1 MNYLFCLILFTT
13 YMIYMLTIMK
23 KSCIFTCFIN
33 FLVASLMGLLL
44 RLMYVAP
51 IEGINFQFLMHG
63 HSHVAMLGWV
73 YLMLYSLIIHFFVP
87 TEAQQKPI
95 YNRLFW
101 ITQISV
107 VGMMI
112 DFPAQGYA
120 FASIL
125 FSTLHIFCSYY
136 FVHLIWKEAK
146 PSTFPEKRMLRTAL
160 FFMVFST
167 LGVWCLG
174 PAVGL
179 LGKASA
185 FYQIAIQFF
194 LHFQF
199 NGWFLFAVLALF
211 FKQSS
216 IAIDEKKFRL
226 FYNLL
231 VTATVLTLALP
242 VSWSLSNPVFYWIN
256 AIGVLVQLIA
266 LILFTQLIQTQFQ
279 TFFAPLSPLEKT
291 VYRFALGSLALKI
304 IIQLVVLVPELVHVS
319 HEIRNFVVGYIHLTM
334 LGIITGF
341 LFGFALQNGFL
352 SSQNK
357 IQKWG
362 IIIFLL
368 GFVATEILLFLQ
380 GTWLLLNNVSFP
392 DYYQILFIASIPLPL
407 GLLSIIGSL
416 LNDSKIKL
424 FDP

>member
-1 MNYLFCLILFTT
+1 
-13 YMIYMLTIMK
+13 MK
-23 KSCIFTCFIN
+23 KSWILVCFVN
-33 FLVASLMGLLL
+33 FFIASLMGLLL
-44 RLMYVAP
+44 RWMYVDP
-51 IEGINFQFLMHG
+51 IAGVNFQFLMHG

-73 YLMLYSLIIHFFVP
+73 CLMLYCLILHFFVP
-87 TEAQQKPI
+87 KEAQEKPI

-101 ITQISV
+101 VTELAV

-136 FVHLIWKEAK
+136 FCYLIWKDAK

-160 FFMVFST
+160 FFMIFST

-179 LGKASA
+179 MGKASA

-211 FKQSS
+211 FKQSKIS
-216 IAIDEKKFRL
+216 IDEKKFRL

-242 VSWSLSNPVFYWIN
+242 VSWSLSNSIFYWIN
-256 AIGVLVQLIA
+256 AIGVLIQLLSFVHFA
-266 LILFTQLIQTQFQ
+266 LLIQTHFQ
-279 TFFAPLSPLEKT
+279 DFFTPLSSLEKK
-291 VYRFALGSLALKI
+291 VYRFALCSLALKV
-304 IIQLVVLVPELVHVS
+304 IIQLVVLVPELSQVS
-319 HEIRNFVVGYIHLTM
+319 HEIRNFVIGYIHLTM

-341 LFGFALQNGFL
+341 LFGFSLQNGFL
-352 SSQNK
+352 NAQNN

-362 IIIFLL
+362 IKIFIL

-380 GTWLLLNNVSFP
+380 GTWLFLESGSFP
-392 DYYQILFIASIPLPL
+392 NYYQNLFIASIPLPL
-407 GLLSIIGSL
+407 GLLFMTGSL
-416 LNDSKIKL
+416 FYKSKIQRS
-424 FDP
+424 DVRNYSI

>member
-1 MNYLFCLILFTT
+1 
-13 YMIYMLTIMK
+13 
-23 KSCIFTCFIN
+23 
-33 FLVASLMGLLL
+33 MGLFL

-51 IEGINFQFLMHG
+51 IEGVNFQFLMHG

-73 YLMLYSLIIHFFVP
+73 YLMLYCLIFHFYVP
-87 TEAQQKPI
+87 KEAQQKPV

-101 ITQISV
+101 VTELAV

-136 FVHLIWKEAK
+136 FCYLIWKDAK
-146 PSTFPEKRMLRTAL
+146 PSTFPEKRMLHTAL
-160 FFMVFST
+160 FFMIFST

-174 PAVGL
+174 PAIGMM
-179 LGKASA
+179 GKESA

-211 FKQSS
+211 FKQSK
-216 IAIDEKKFRL
+216 IKIDEKKFRE
-226 FYNLL
+226 FYNLF

-242 VSWSLSNPVFYWIN
+242 VSWSLSNPIFYWIN
-256 AIGVLVQLIA
+256 AIGVMIQLLSFVLFA
-266 LILFTQLIQTQFQ
+266 LLIQPHFQ
-279 TFFAPLSPLEKT
+279 DFFTPLAPLEKT
-291 VYRFALGSLALKI
+291 VYRFALCSLALKV
-304 IIQLVVLVPELVHVS
+304 IIQLIVLVPELAQVS
-319 HEIRNFVVGYIHLTM
+319 HDIRNFVIGYIHLTM

-341 LFGFALQNGFL
+341 LFGFTLQNSYL
-352 SSQNK
+352 NSQNS

-362 IIIFLL
+362 VNIFLL
-368 GFVATEILLFLQ
+368 GFVSTEILLFLQ
-380 GTWLLLNNVSFP
+380 GTWLFLKSGSFP
-392 DYYQILFIASIPLPL
+392 NYYQNLFIASICLPL
-407 GLLSIIGSL
+407 GLLIVTGSL
-416 LNDSKIKL
+416 FHKTKFRRSDVQNYSNYYQK
-424 FDP
+424 

>member
-1 MNYLFCLILFTT
+1 
-13 YMIYMLTIMK
+13 MK
-23 KSCIFTCFIN
+23 KSWILTCFIN
-33 FLVASLMGLLL
+33 FFIASLMGLLL
-44 RLMYVAP
+44 RMMYVAP

-73 YLMLYSLIIHFFVP
+73 YLMLYCLIIHFFVSK
-87 TEAQQKPI
+87 EDQQKPI

-101 ITQISV
+101 VTQFAV
-107 VGMMI
+107 AGMMI
-112 DFPAQGYA
+112 DFPAEGYA

-136 FVHLIWKEAK
+136 FVHLIWKDAK
-146 PSTFPEKRMLRTAL
+146 PSTFPEKKMLRTAL

-211 FKQSS
+211 FKQSK
-216 IAIDEKKFRL
+216 INIEEKKFQL
-226 FYNLL
+226 FYNLF

-242 VSWSLSNPVFYWIN
+242 VSWYLSSPVFHWIN
-256 AIGVLVQLIA
+256 AVGISIQLIS
-266 LILFTQLIQTQFQ
+266 LVLFAQLIQTQFQ
-279 TFFAPLSPLEKT
+279 GFFATLSSLEKI
-291 VYRFALGSLALKI
+291 VYRFALCSLALKI
-304 IIQLVVLVPELVHVS
+304 FIQLAVLVPELAHVS
-319 HEIRNFVVGYIHLTM
+319 HQIRDFVVGYIHLTM

-341 LFGFALQNGFL
+341 LFAFALQNGFL
-352 SSQNK
+352 NVQHK

-362 IIIFLL
+362 VKIFLL
-368 GFVATEILLFLQ
+368 GFVATELLLFLQ
-380 GTWLLLNNVSFP
+380 GTWLFLNNVSFP
-392 DYYQILFIASIPLPL
+392 DYYFNLFIASIPLPL
-407 GLLSIIGSL
+407 GLLLLTGSL
-416 LNDSKIKL
+416 LINSKKTPI
-424 FDP
+424 

>member
-1 MNYLFCLILFTT
+1 MRKSWILA
-13 YMIYMLTIMK
+13 
-23 KSCIFTCFIN
+23 CFVN
-33 FLVASLMGLLL
+33 FFIASLMGLLL
-44 RLMYVAP
+44 RWMYVAP
-51 IEGINFQFLMHG
+51 IEGVNFQFLMHG

-73 YLMLYSLIIHFFVP
+73 YLMLYCLIFHFFIP
-87 TEAQQKPI
+87 REAQQKPI

-101 ITQISV
+101 VTELAV

-136 FVHLIWKEAK
+136 FCYLIWKDTK
-146 PSTFPEKRMLRTAL
+146 PATFPEKRMLRTAL

-179 LGKASA
+179 MGKASA

-199 NGWFLFAVLALF
+199 NGWFMFAVLALF
-211 FKQSS
+211 FKQSKLY
-216 IAIDEKKFRL
+216 IDEKKFHL
-226 FYNLL
+226 FYNLF
-231 VTATVLTLALP
+231 VIGTVLTLALP

-256 AIGVLVQLIA
+256 VVGVVLQLFSAILFIQLIRP
-266 LILFTQLIQTQFQ
+266 QFQ
-279 TFFAPLSPLEKT
+279 AFFSPLSSLEKI
-291 VYRFALGSLALKI
+291 VYRFALFSLALKI
-304 IIQLVVLVPELVHVS
+304 IIQLVVLVPELAQVS
-319 HEIRNFVVGYIHLTM
+319 HEIRNFVIGYIHLTM

-341 LFGFALQNGFL
+341 LFGFAFQNNFL
-352 SSQNK
+352 NSQNT

-362 IIIFLL
+362 TILFLF
-368 GFVATEILLFLQ
+368 GFIATEILLFLQ
-380 GTWLLLNNVSFP
+380 GIWLLLTKGEFP
-392 DYYQILFIASIPLPL
+392 DYYQNLFLSSIFLPT
-407 GLLSIIGSL
+407 GLLMLTIGISFKNKTTL
-416 LNDSKIKL
+416 ILNI
-424 FDP
+424 

>member
-1 MNYLFCLILFTT
+1 
-13 YMIYMLTIMK
+13 
-23 KSCIFTCFIN
+23 
-33 FLVASLMGLLL
+33 MGLFL

-51 IEGINFQFLMHG
+51 IEGVNFQFLMHG

-73 YLMLYSLIIHFFVP
+73 YLMLYCLIFHFYVP
-87 TEAQQKPI
+87 KEAQQKPV

-101 ITQISV
+101 VTELAVI
-107 VGMMI
+107 GMMI

-136 FVHLIWKEAK
+136 FCYLIWKDAK
-146 PSTFPEKRMLRTAL
+146 PSTFPEKRMLHTAL
-160 FFMVFST
+160 FFMIFST

-174 PAVGL
+174 PAVGIM
-179 LGKASA
+179 GKASA

-211 FKQSS
+211 FKQSKMK
-216 IAIDEKKFRL
+216 IDEKKFRE
-226 FYNLL
+226 FYNLF

-242 VSWSLSNPVFYWIN
+242 VSWSLSNPIFYWIN
-256 AIGVLVQLIA
+256 AIGVMIQLLCFVLFA
-266 LILFTQLIQTQFQ
+266 LHIQPHFQ
-279 TFFAPLSPLEKT
+279 AFFAPLMPLKKT
-291 VYRFALGSLALKI
+291 VYRFALYSLALKV
-304 IIQLVVLVPELVHVS
+304 IIQLIVLVPELAQVS
-319 HEIRNFVVGYIHLTM
+319 HEIRNFVIGYIHLTM

-341 LFGFALQNGFL
+341 LLGFALQNGYL
-352 SSQNK
+352 NLQNN

-362 IIIFLL
+362 IKIFLL

-380 GTWLLLNNVSFP
+380 GAWLFLKSGTFP
-392 DYYQILFIASIPLPL
+392 NYYQNLFIASICLPL
-407 GLLSIIGSL
+407 GLLFVTGSL
-416 LNDSKIKL
+416 FYNTKFRRSDVQNYSNYYQK
-424 FDP
+424 

>member
-1 MNYLFCLILFTT
+1 
-13 YMIYMLTIMK
+13 
-23 KSCIFTCFIN
+23 
-33 FLVASLMGLLL
+33 
-44 RLMYVAP
+44 MYVSP

-73 YLMLYSLIIHFFVP
+73 YLMLYCLIIHFFVP
-87 TEAQQKPI
+87 KETQQKPI

-101 ITQISV
+101 ITQLAV

-136 FVHLIWKEAK
+136 FVHLIWKDTE
-146 PSTFPEKRMLRTAL
+146 PSTFPEKRMLQTAL
-160 FFMVFST
+160 FFMVLST

-174 PAVGL
+174 PAVGIM
-179 LGKASA
+179 GKASA

-211 FKQSS
+211 FKQSK
-216 IAIDEKKFRL
+216 INIEEKKFRL

-231 VTATVLTLALP
+231 VTATVITFALP

-256 AIGVLVQLIA
+256 VVGVSVQLIA
-266 LILFTQLIQTQFQ
+266 LVLFAQLIQSQFQ
-279 TFFAPLSPLEKT
+279 GFFKPLFSLEKT
-291 VYRFALGSLALKI
+291 VYRFALCSLALKI
-304 IIQLVVLVPELVHVS
+304 IIQLVVLVPELAHVS

-341 LFGFALQNGFL
+341 LFGFVLQNGFL
-352 SSQNK
+352 NSK
-357 IQKWG
+357 KPIIKWG
-362 IIIFLL
+362 INLFLL
-368 GFVATEILLFLQ
+368 GFVITELLLFLQ
-380 GTWLLLNNVSFP
+380 GIWLFFNKSSFS
-392 DYYQILFIASIPLPL
+392 DYYRNVFIASIPLSL
-407 GLLSIIGSL
+407 GLLLITGSL
-416 LNDSKIKL
+416 LSKTKILSHSKM
-424 FDP
+424 